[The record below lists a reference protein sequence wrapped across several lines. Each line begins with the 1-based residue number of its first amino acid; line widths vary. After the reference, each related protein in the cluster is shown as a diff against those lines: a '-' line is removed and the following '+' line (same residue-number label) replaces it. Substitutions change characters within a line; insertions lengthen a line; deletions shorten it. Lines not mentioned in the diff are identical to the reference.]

1 MGDIR
6 GFMKIEKE
14 DMPYRPVAERVKDYR
29 EVTIPLNEEKVQKQ
43 GARCMDCGVPTCHWG
58 CPVDNLIPD
67 WNDLVHRGRWKDAVE
82 RLLRTNNL
90 PEMTGRIC
98 PAPCETACVLGLIAP
113 PVSIKLNEYTIIE
126 KGFAEGWVKPEP
138 PKHRTGKKVAVI
150 GSGPAGL
157 SAAQQLNRAG
167 HTVTVFEKSDRIGGL
182 LRYGI
187 PDFKLDKSVVDRRV
201 NLFKEEGIEFR
212 TNAHVG
218 VNVKV
223 EDLLK
228 EFDAL
233 LLSGG
238 SEKPRDLPVPGRDLK
253 GIHFAMEFL
262 PQQNRR
268 VAGDKLNGANNL
280 TAHGKNVLII
290 GGGDTGSDCI
300 GTSHR
305 QGAKSITSFELLPKP
320 PVERAPDNPWPEWS
334 RILRQSSS
342 HKEGGAVEYSVLTKK
357 FTGDENGNVRKVH
370 AVRINWEK
378 DAAGKHKMVE
388 VPGSEFTLDMELVL
402 LAMGFVHP
410 VHEGMI
416 QQLGVNLDPRGN
428 VLVDDNHM
436 TSKEGVFAAGDMAIG
451 QSLVV
456 RAIKQ
461 GRNAAKGI
469 DKYLM
474 GETFLP

>member
-6 GFMKIEKE
+6 GFITIQRE
-14 DMPYRPVAERVKDYR
+14 DMGYRPVEERLKDYK
-29 EVTIPLNEEKVQKQ
+29 EVIIPLTEEKVKAQ

-67 WNDLVHRGRWKDAVE
+67 WNDLVYRGRWQDALE

-90 PEMTGRIC
+90 PEMTGRVC
-98 PAPCETACVLGLIAP
+98 PAPCEVSCVLGLIAP
-113 PVSIKLNEYTIIE
+113 PVSIKLNEYSIIE
-126 KGFAEGWVKPEP
+126 KGFSEGWIKPEV
-138 PKHRTGKKVAVI
+138 PKTRTGKKVAVV

-157 SAAQQLNRAG
+157 AAAQQLNRAG
-167 HTVTVFEKSDRIGGL
+167 HWVTVLEKNDRVGGL

-187 PDFKLDKSVVDRRV
+187 PDFKLEKHIVDRRQK
-201 NLFKEEGIEFR
+201 LLEAEGITFR

-218 VNVKV
+218 VNVSV
-223 EDLLK
+223 EKILE

-233 LLSGG
+233 LLAGG
-238 SEKPRDLPVPGRDLK
+238 SEKPRDLPVPGREFK

-262 PQQNRR
+262 PQQNKRG
-268 VAGDKLNGANNL
+268 AGDTIPSEKEI
-280 TAHGKNVLII
+280 TAKGKHVIVI

-305 QGAKSITSFELLPKP
+305 QGAKSVTSLELLPKP
-320 PVERAPDNPWPEWS
+320 PVERPADNPWPEWS
-334 RILRQSSS
+334 RILRYSSS
-342 HKEGGAVEYSVLTKK
+342 HKEGGKIEYSVSTKK
-357 FTGDENGNVRKVH
+357 FSGENGQVKKLHGVKIEWQRD
-370 AVRINWEK
+370 EK
-378 DAAGKHKMVE
+378 GQMKMIE
-388 VPGSEFTLDMELVL
+388 VPGSEFELEADLVL

-410 VHEGMI
+410 VHDGMI

-428 VLVDDNHM
+428 VMVDANHM

-461 GRNAAKGI
+461 GRNAARGI

-474 GETFLP
+474 GETQLP

>member
-1 MGDIR
+1 MGDVR
-6 GFMKIEKE
+6 GFLKYPKE
-14 DMPYRPVAERVKDYR
+14 DVGYRPVKERLSDWK
-29 EVTIPLNEEKVQKQ
+29 EVTIPVAEENVKLQ
-43 GARCMDCGVPTCHWG
+43 GGRCMDCGVPTCHWG

-67 WNDLVHRGRWKDAVE
+67 WNDLVYRERWKDALE
-82 RLLRTNNL
+82 RLHRTNNL
-90 PEMTGRIC
+90 PEITGRVC
-98 PAPCETACVLGLIAP
+98 PAPCEVSCVLGLIAP
-113 PVSIKLNEYTIIE
+113 PVSIKLNEYSIIE
-126 KGFAEGWVKPEP
+126 KGFSEGWVKPEP
-138 PKHRTGKKVAVI
+138 PAKRTGKKVAVI
-150 GSGPAGL
+150 GSGPCGL
-157 SAAQQLNRAG
+157 AAAQQLNRAG
-167 HTVTVFEKSDRIGGL
+167 HTVTVFEKADRVGGL

-187 PDFKLDKSVVDRRV
+187 PDFKLEKNILDRRLKIFKAEGI
-201 NLFKEEGIEFR
+201 LFK

-218 VNVKV
+218 VNVSV

-228 EFDAL
+228 EYDAL
-233 LLSGG
+233 LLAGG

-268 VAGDKLNGANNL
+268 VAGDKIAES
-280 TAHGKNVLII
+280 AAISAKGKHVIVI

-305 QGAKSITSFELLPKP
+305 HGAISVTSLELLPQP
-320 PVERAPDNPWPEWS
+320 PETRAPDNPWPEWS
-334 RILRQSSS
+334 RVQRWSSS
-342 HKEGGAVEYSVLTKK
+342 HKEGGTVEYAVSTKK
-357 FTGDENGNVRKVH
+357 FVGENGRVKELH
-370 AVRINWEK
+370 AVRVQWEK
-378 DAAGKHKMVE
+378 DDAGRMKMVD
-388 VPGSEFTLDMELVL
+388 VPGSDFVLPADLVL

-416 QQLGVNLDPRGN
+416 QQLGVALDARGN
-428 VLVDDNHM
+428 VTVDANHM

-461 GRNAAKGI
+461 GRNAARGI

-474 GETFLP
+474 GESVLP

>member
-6 GFMKIEKE
+6 GFITIPKE
-14 DMPYRPVAERVKDYR
+14 DVGYRPVEERLKDWK
-29 EVTIPLNEEKVQKQ
+29 EVTIPLKDEGVKAQ
-43 GARCMDCGVPTCHWG
+43 GARCMDCGIPTCHWG

-67 WNDLVHRGRWKDAVE
+67 WNDLVYRGRWQDALE

-90 PEMTGRIC
+90 PEMTGRVC
-98 PAPCETACVLGLIAP
+98 PAPCEVSCVLGLIAP
-113 PVSIKLNEYTIIE
+113 PVSIKLNEYSIIE
-126 KGFAEGWVKPEP
+126 KGFQEGWIKAHP
-138 PKHRTGKKVAVI
+138 PKTRTNKKVAVI

-157 SAAQQLNRAG
+157 AAAQQLNSAG
-167 HTVTVFEKSDRIGGL
+167 HWVTVFEKNDRIGGL

-187 PDFKLDKSVVDRRV
+187 PDFKLEKRIVDRRQK
-201 NLFKEEGIEFR
+201 LLEDEGITFR

-218 VNVKV
+218 VNISIEKIL
-223 EDLLK
+223 E

-233 LLSGG
+233 LLAGG
-238 SEKPRDLPVPGRDLK
+238 SEKPRDLPVPGRDLN

-262 PQQNRR
+262 PQQNKR
-268 VAGDKLNGANNL
+268 VAGDKLPPEKEIKA
-280 TAHGKNVLII
+280 TGKHVIVI

-305 QGAKSITSFELLPKP
+305 QGAKSVTTLEVLPKP
-320 PVERAPDNPWPEWS
+320 PLERPSDNPWPEWS
-334 RILRQSSS
+334 RILRLSSS
-342 HKEGGAVEYSVLTKK
+342 HKEGGEVQYSVLTKK
-357 FTGDENGNVRKVH
+357 FSGENG
-370 AVRINWEK
+370 AVKKLQGVKIEWKK
-378 DAAGKHKMVE
+378 DDKGQMKMVD
-388 VPGSEFTLDMELVL
+388 VPGSEFELPADLVL

-428 VLVDDNHM
+428 VMVDSNNM

-461 GRNAAKGI
+461 GRNAARGI

-474 GETFLP
+474 GETQLP

>member
-6 GFMKIEKE
+6 GFITVPKE
-14 DMPYRPVAERVKDYR
+14 DMGYRPVEERLKDYK
-29 EVTIPLNEEKVQKQ
+29 EVIVPLTEEKVKAQ
-43 GARCMDCGVPTCHWG
+43 GARCMDCGIPTCHWG

-67 WNDLVHRGRWKDAVE
+67 WNDLVYRDRWQDALE

-98 PAPCETACVLGLIAP
+98 PAPCEAACVLSLIAP
-113 PVSIKLNEYTIIE
+113 PVSIKLNEYSIIE
-126 KGFAEGWVKPEP
+126 KGFAEGWIKPEP
-138 PKHRTGKKVAVI
+138 PKTRTGKKVAVI

-167 HTVTVFEKSDRIGGL
+167 HWVTVFEKSDRVGGL

-187 PDFKLDKSVVDRRV
+187 PDFKLEKRIVDRRQK
-201 NLFKEEGIEFR
+201 LLEAEGITFR

-218 VNVKV
+218 VNIKV
-223 EDLLK
+223 ENLLQ
-228 EFDAL
+228 EFDSLMLA
-233 LLSGG
+233 GG
-238 SEKPRDLPVPGRDLK
+238 SEKPRDLPVPGRELK

-262 PQQNRR
+262 PQQNKR
-268 VAGDKLNGANNL
+268 VAGDNLNGSQILA
-280 TAHGKNVLII
+280 TGRNVIVI

-305 QGAKSITSFELLPKP
+305 QGAKSVTSLEVLPKP
-320 PVERAPDNPWPEWS
+320 PNERPADNPWPEWS
-334 RILRQSSS
+334 RILRMSSS
-342 HKEGGAVEYSVLTKK
+342 HKEGGSIEYSVLTKK
-357 FTGDENGNVRKVH
+357 FSGENGSVKKLH
-370 AVRINWEK
+370 AVHIEWKKDEK
-378 DAAGKHKMVE
+378 GQMKMVQ
-388 VPGSEFTLDMELVL
+388 VAGSEFTLDAELVL

-410 VHEGMI
+410 VHDGMI

-428 VLVDDNHM
+428 VMVDANHM

-461 GRNAAKGI
+461 GRNAARGV

-474 GETFLP
+474 GETQLP

>member
-6 GFMKIEKE
+6 GFMTIDKE
-14 DMPYRPVAERVKDYR
+14 DVGYRPVAERLKDYK
-29 EVTIPLNEEKVQKQ
+29 EVIIPLTEEKVKAQ

-67 WNDLVHRGRWKDAVE
+67 WNDLVYRGRWQDALE

-90 PEMTGRIC
+90 PEMTGRVC
-98 PAPCETACVLGLIAP
+98 PAPCEVSCVLGLIAP
-113 PVSIKLNEYTIIE
+113 PVSIKLNEYSIIE
-126 KGFAEGWVKPEP
+126 KGFNEGWIKPNP
-138 PKHRTGKKVAVI
+138 PKTRTGKKVAVI

-157 SAAQQLNRAG
+157 AAAAQLNSAG
-167 HTVTVFEKSDRIGGL
+167 HLVTVFEKNDRIGGL

-187 PDFKLDKSVVDRRV
+187 PDFKLEKRIVDRRQK
-201 NLFKEEGIEFR
+201 LMEAEGITFK
-212 TNAHVG
+212 TNANVG
-218 VNVKV
+218 VNIKI
-223 EDLLK
+223 EDILS
-228 EFDAL
+228 EFDAV

-238 SEKPRDLPVPGRDLK
+238 SEKGRDLPVPGRELK

-262 PQQNRR
+262 PQQNKRI
-268 VAGDKLNGANNL
+268 AGDKVAVEKEI
-280 TAHGKNVLII
+280 TAKGKHVIVI

-305 QGAKSITSFELLPKP
+305 QGALSVTTLELLPKP
-320 PVERAPDNPWPEWS
+320 PDTRPADNPWPEWS
-334 RILRQSSS
+334 RILRYSSS
-342 HKEGGAVEYSVLTKK
+342 HKEGGTIQYSVATKK
-357 FTGDENGNVRKVH
+357 FTGENGVVKKLHGVK
-370 AVRINWEK
+370 IEWKKDEK
-378 DAAGKHKMVE
+378 GQFKMSE
-388 VPGSEFTLDMELVL
+388 VAGSEFELPADLVL

-428 VLVDDNHM
+428 VMVDANHM

-461 GRNAAKGI
+461 GRNAARGI

-474 GETFLP
+474 GETQLP